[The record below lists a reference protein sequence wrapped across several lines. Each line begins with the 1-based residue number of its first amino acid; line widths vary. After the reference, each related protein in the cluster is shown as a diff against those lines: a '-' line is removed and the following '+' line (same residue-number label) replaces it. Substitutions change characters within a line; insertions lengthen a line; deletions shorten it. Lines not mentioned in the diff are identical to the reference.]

1 MLLCYKVVFG
11 VLCVGN
17 KVYQLF
23 LEETL
28 QTDCVKWFFSYNRL
42 VSSNNFDYLQSP

>member
-11 VLCVGN
+11 VLCVEN

-28 QTDCVKWFFSYNRL
+28 QTDCVPVCVFGFSL
-42 VSSNNFDYLQSP
+42 CEGVCVCV